1 MFKALKEEYCQPII
15 LYPAKLSSKKKK
27 KNEEEIKIF
36 PGKQNLREFASGRPA
51 LQELRKIVL

>member
-1 MFKALKEEYCQPII
+1 MFKVLKEEYCQPII
-15 LYPAKLSSKKKK
+15 LYPAKLSSK

-51 LQELRKIVL
+51 LQELLKIVL